1 MKKIKAYEFVK
12 VKKLV
17 NKLINLYRTND
28 IKLHATQKDMLL
40 NEITAIFEAQ
50 NIEVSFFIRGL
61 DDMRLTKKKTER
73 LYHQLERYVEDFE
86 MPSLS
91 QVQKV
96 FRKVKKVKIP
106 NENDIDLKVTSY
118 LGWNDIASNRKY
130 IIFKNSEDRFDG
142 IYGELSPNQVKGF
155 CKICNQESNVSL
167 FLNKTKHNKSDGT
180 YTKKGDYICN
190 DSAKC
195 NQNLDDIQYF
205 YQFID
210 QLK

>member
-142 IYGELSPNQVKGF
+142 IYGELSPNKVKGF

>member
-61 DDMRLTKKKTER
+61 DDMRLTKKKAER

-142 IYGELSPNQVKGF
+142 IYGELSPNKVKGF

>member
-61 DDMRLTKKKTER
+61 DDMRLTKKKAER

-142 IYGELSPNQVKGF
+142 IYGELSPNKVKGF

-167 FLNKTKHNKSDGT
+167 F
-180 YTKKGDYICN
+180 
-190 DSAKC
+190 
-195 NQNLDDIQYF
+195 
-205 YQFID
+205 
-210 QLK
+210 